1 MKKTLIFVSF
11 CLCAGSLTATSAAW
25 AKKESHC
32 KDADVVLSKKY
43 PYFDFDI
50 ENNGCAHNDAG
61 ECDPD
66 FPVFSDDGNGL
77 VIAGSNG
84 TNIIHGSSG
93 DDIICGGNGKD
104 EIWGEAGDDLIY
116 GDNGKDSLFGGLGD
130 DELYGGNGKDDL
142 SGYDNEHDGDPGS
155 IDIEDD
161 DILDGGKG
169 KDELTGGPGNDTLI
183 GGKGKDDLDG
193 GYGDDDLI
201 GGKGNDDLDGGYGD
215 DDLSGGKGNDTL
227 DGGYGD
233 DIVMGD
239 KGKDNCVDNDDDGG
253 IDDVDEC
260 VDSELEDSKKKN
272 KSSS

>member
-32 KDADVVLSKKY
+32 KDADVVLSKKF
-43 PYFDFDI
+43 PHFDFDSND
-50 ENNGCAHNDAG
+50 EGCAHNDAG

-104 EIWGEAGDDLIY
+104 EIWGEAGDD
-116 GDNGKDSLFGGLGD
+116 
-130 DELYGGNGKDDL
+130 ELYGGNGKDDL
-142 SGYDNEHDGDPGS
+142 SGYDNEHDGDPGG

-183 GGKGKDDLDG
+183 GGKGKD
-193 GYGDDDLI
+193 
-201 GGKGNDDLDGGYGD
+201 N
-215 DDLSGGKGNDTL
+215 L

-260 VDSELEDSKKKN
+260 ADSELEDSKKKN